1 MTMNKVYQ
9 KLRKNSKGQYAL
21 LSFCIFLSVVLITSF
36 ALMYFGP
43 TVQEFLPQGGDTRKI
58 ASLLFGVT
66 AVGCFIFTV
75 YASQLF
81 FRFKAREYGILMA
94 LGLEKKT
101 LRSLLMK
108 ELCILAGVSSLVGL
122 ICSIPVSFGIWKI
135 FETFIISGEQMQ
147 YRFGMTGMLA
157 GILMTILL
165 MFALSIVGWR
175 FVKKS
180 DVMEI
185 LRTQQKTEMV
195 KEVKGWIF
203 PAGIIL
209 AVAGIVL
216 GAVVPSFTAR
226 ILDVS
231 MPAVWNGIYVLALIG
246 IYMILLSA
254 VAQSHLKRNKKKYYK
269 NLVSVSL
276 MRFTAK
282 ATTRNM
288 CVVVLL
294 LFVCCGSAFYG
305 MQYTLNDFV
314 MDSKTDRTFS
324 MHYPV
329 LEKQIGAREIQ
340 DTAEKYKMEVQ
351 NYVEADAA
359 NLVISYECRD
369 FNEQGTKY
377 LNIYKEEAKASL
389 FLLET
394 AFEQIYQTE
403 LSMSD
408 LFAYIMNDA
417 DYQDLSQGLQNQ
429 YREHLILKVPMNLP
443 KIYWDSIWKEQQNCQ
458 IGSWDCGISGRKSW
472 RRMQRRHMGMIRS
485 LICHPKI
492 RQLYR
497 IGSMLCMYICIIA
510 LAAIGVLTYVRSIS
524 VATDNKG
531 IFESL
536 TKLGADHAYQRMVLK
551 KQLAKIFFYPG
562 IVGCG
567 AGFLFSFMM
576 DYTNDGGITAI
587 EIKALGILLLLIA
600 IFCFVLFSV
609 YRVSLKKAEKIVN
622 LN

>member
-1 MTMNKVYQ
+1 
-9 KLRKNSKGQYAL
+9 
-21 LSFCIFLSVVLITSF
+21 
-36 ALMYFGP
+36 
-43 TVQEFLPQGGDTRKI
+43 
-58 ASLLFGVT
+58 
-66 AVGCFIFTV
+66 
-75 YASQLF
+75 
-81 FRFKAREYGILMA
+81 
-94 LGLEKKT
+94 
-101 LRSLLMK
+101 
-108 ELCILAGVSSLVGL
+108 
-122 ICSIPVSFGIWKI
+122 
-135 FETFIISGEQMQ
+135 
-147 YRFGMTGMLA
+147 
-157 GILMTILL
+157 
-165 MFALSIVGWR
+165 
-175 FVKKS
+175 
-180 DVMEI
+180 
-185 LRTQQKTEMV
+185 
-195 KEVKGWIF
+195 
-203 PAGIIL
+203 
-209 AVAGIVL
+209 
-216 GAVVPSFTAR
+216 
-226 ILDVS
+226 
-231 MPAVWNGIYVLALIG
+231 
-246 IYMILLSA
+246 
-254 VAQSHLKRNKKKYYK
+254 
-269 NLVSVSL
+269 
-276 MRFTAK
+276 
-282 ATTRNM
+282 
-288 CVVVLL
+288 
-294 LFVCCGSAFYG
+294 
-305 MQYTLNDFV
+305 
-314 MDSKTDRTFS
+314 
-324 MHYPV
+324 
-329 LEKQIGAREIQ
+329 
-340 DTAEKYKMEVQ
+340 MEVQ

-389 FLLET
+389 FLPET

-403 LSMSD
+403 LSMND

-458 IGSWDCGISGRKSW
+458 IGSWDCGISGRKSR
-472 RRMQRRHMGMIRS
+472 RRMQGRHMGMIRS

-510 LAAIGVLTYVRSIS
+510 LAAIGVMTYVRSIS

-600 IFCFVLFSV
+600 VFCFVLFSV
-609 YRVSLKKAEKIVN
+609 YRVSLKKAGKIVN

>member
-1 MTMNKVYQ
+1 
-9 KLRKNSKGQYAL
+9 
-21 LSFCIFLSVVLITSF
+21 
-36 ALMYFGP
+36 
-43 TVQEFLPQGGDTRKI
+43 
-58 ASLLFGVT
+58 
-66 AVGCFIFTV
+66 
-75 YASQLF
+75 
-81 FRFKAREYGILMA
+81 
-94 LGLEKKT
+94 
-101 LRSLLMK
+101 
-108 ELCILAGVSSLVGL
+108 
-122 ICSIPVSFGIWKI
+122 
-135 FETFIISGEQMQ
+135 
-147 YRFGMTGMLA
+147 
-157 GILMTILL
+157 
-165 MFALSIVGWR
+165 
-175 FVKKS
+175 
-180 DVMEI
+180 
-185 LRTQQKTEMV
+185 
-195 KEVKGWIF
+195 
-203 PAGIIL
+203 
-209 AVAGIVL
+209 
-216 GAVVPSFTAR
+216 
-226 ILDVS
+226 
-231 MPAVWNGIYVLALIG
+231 
-246 IYMILLSA
+246 
-254 VAQSHLKRNKKKYYK
+254 
-269 NLVSVSL
+269 
-276 MRFTAK
+276 
-282 ATTRNM
+282 
-288 CVVVLL
+288 
-294 LFVCCGSAFYG
+294 
-305 MQYTLNDFV
+305 
-314 MDSKTDRTFS
+314 
-324 MHYPV
+324 
-329 LEKQIGAREIQ
+329 
-340 DTAEKYKMEVQ
+340 MEVQ

-389 FLLET
+389 FLPET

-429 YREHLILKVPMNLP
+429 YREHLILKVLMNLP

-510 LAAIGVLTYVRSIS
+510 LAAIGVMTYVRSIS

-587 EIKALGILLLLIA
+587 EIKALGSLLLLIA

-609 YRVSLKKAEKIVN
+609 YRVSKKSREDCKLKLKTSLQSSGHA
-622 LN
+622 LY

>member
-1 MTMNKVYQ
+1 
-9 KLRKNSKGQYAL
+9 
-21 LSFCIFLSVVLITSF
+21 
-36 ALMYFGP
+36 
-43 TVQEFLPQGGDTRKI
+43 
-58 ASLLFGVT
+58 
-66 AVGCFIFTV
+66 
-75 YASQLF
+75 
-81 FRFKAREYGILMA
+81 
-94 LGLEKKT
+94 
-101 LRSLLMK
+101 
-108 ELCILAGVSSLVGL
+108 
-122 ICSIPVSFGIWKI
+122 
-135 FETFIISGEQMQ
+135 
-147 YRFGMTGMLA
+147 
-157 GILMTILL
+157 
-165 MFALSIVGWR
+165 
-175 FVKKS
+175 
-180 DVMEI
+180 
-185 LRTQQKTEMV
+185 
-195 KEVKGWIF
+195 
-203 PAGIIL
+203 
-209 AVAGIVL
+209 
-216 GAVVPSFTAR
+216 
-226 ILDVS
+226 
-231 MPAVWNGIYVLALIG
+231 
-246 IYMILLSA
+246 
-254 VAQSHLKRNKKKYYK
+254 
-269 NLVSVSL
+269 
-276 MRFTAK
+276 
-282 ATTRNM
+282 
-288 CVVVLL
+288 
-294 LFVCCGSAFYG
+294 
-305 MQYTLNDFV
+305 
-314 MDSKTDRTFS
+314 
-324 MHYPV
+324 
-329 LEKQIGAREIQ
+329 
-340 DTAEKYKMEVQ
+340 MEVQ

-389 FLLET
+389 FLPET

-510 LAAIGVLTYVRSIS
+510 LAAIGVMAYVRSIS

-576 DYTNDGGITAI
+576 DYTNDGG
-587 EIKALGILLLLIA
+587 
-600 IFCFVLFSV
+600 
-609 YRVSLKKAEKIVN
+609 
-622 LN
+622 

>member
-1 MTMNKVYQ
+1 
-9 KLRKNSKGQYAL
+9 
-21 LSFCIFLSVVLITSF
+21 
-36 ALMYFGP
+36 
-43 TVQEFLPQGGDTRKI
+43 
-58 ASLLFGVT
+58 
-66 AVGCFIFTV
+66 
-75 YASQLF
+75 
-81 FRFKAREYGILMA
+81 
-94 LGLEKKT
+94 
-101 LRSLLMK
+101 
-108 ELCILAGVSSLVGL
+108 
-122 ICSIPVSFGIWKI
+122 
-135 FETFIISGEQMQ
+135 
-147 YRFGMTGMLA
+147 
-157 GILMTILL
+157 
-165 MFALSIVGWR
+165 
-175 FVKKS
+175 
-180 DVMEI
+180 
-185 LRTQQKTEMV
+185 
-195 KEVKGWIF
+195 
-203 PAGIIL
+203 
-209 AVAGIVL
+209 
-216 GAVVPSFTAR
+216 
-226 ILDVS
+226 
-231 MPAVWNGIYVLALIG
+231 
-246 IYMILLSA
+246 
-254 VAQSHLKRNKKKYYK
+254 
-269 NLVSVSL
+269 
-276 MRFTAK
+276 
-282 ATTRNM
+282 
-288 CVVVLL
+288 
-294 LFVCCGSAFYG
+294 
-305 MQYTLNDFV
+305 
-314 MDSKTDRTFS
+314 
-324 MHYPV
+324 
-329 LEKQIGAREIQ
+329 
-340 DTAEKYKMEVQ
+340 MEVQ

-389 FLLET
+389 FLPET

-443 KIYWDSIWKEQQNCQ
+443 KSYWDSIWKEQQNCQ

-510 LAAIGVLTYVRSIS
+510 LAAIGVMTYVRSIS

-609 YRVSLKKAEKIVN
+609 YRVSLKKAGKIVN

>member
-1 MTMNKVYQ
+1 
-9 KLRKNSKGQYAL
+9 
-21 LSFCIFLSVVLITSF
+21 
-36 ALMYFGP
+36 
-43 TVQEFLPQGGDTRKI
+43 
-58 ASLLFGVT
+58 
-66 AVGCFIFTV
+66 
-75 YASQLF
+75 
-81 FRFKAREYGILMA
+81 
-94 LGLEKKT
+94 
-101 LRSLLMK
+101 
-108 ELCILAGVSSLVGL
+108 
-122 ICSIPVSFGIWKI
+122 
-135 FETFIISGEQMQ
+135 
-147 YRFGMTGMLA
+147 
-157 GILMTILL
+157 
-165 MFALSIVGWR
+165 
-175 FVKKS
+175 
-180 DVMEI
+180 
-185 LRTQQKTEMV
+185 
-195 KEVKGWIF
+195 
-203 PAGIIL
+203 
-209 AVAGIVL
+209 
-216 GAVVPSFTAR
+216 
-226 ILDVS
+226 
-231 MPAVWNGIYVLALIG
+231 
-246 IYMILLSA
+246 
-254 VAQSHLKRNKKKYYK
+254 
-269 NLVSVSL
+269 
-276 MRFTAK
+276 
-282 ATTRNM
+282 
-288 CVVVLL
+288 
-294 LFVCCGSAFYG
+294 
-305 MQYTLNDFV
+305 
-314 MDSKTDRTFS
+314 
-324 MHYPV
+324 
-329 LEKQIGAREIQ
+329 
-340 DTAEKYKMEVQ
+340 MEVQ

-389 FLLET
+389 FLLGT

-458 IGSWDCGISGRKSW
+458 IGSWDCGISGRKSR
-472 RRMQRRHMGMIRS
+472 RRMQGRHMGMIRS

-576 DYTNDGGITAI
+576 DYTNDVGITAI